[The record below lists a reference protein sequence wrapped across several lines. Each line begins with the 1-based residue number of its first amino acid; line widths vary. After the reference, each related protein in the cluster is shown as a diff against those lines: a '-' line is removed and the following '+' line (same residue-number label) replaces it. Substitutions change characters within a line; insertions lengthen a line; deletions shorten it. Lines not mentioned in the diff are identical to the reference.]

1 MFVEDD
7 LAVAIVKKVAGQL
20 GIARHVSIQRF
31 GAAINCFTILA
42 GLLLRRE
49 SCDNSIFV
57 LDGDVY
63 RAKEEQEERLKAVLT
78 GDDENAKLL
87 RQSSF
92 EKIKCLNLPENT
104 KPEKYIHNII
114 INLFRTDDNER
125 NEIIEVAKQIVVVDD
140 SHKYVGDIISRLD
153 WDRSTGLSK
162 IIDLV
167 SSTQEWDTYIAD
179 VKNWLHSKL
188 SMVQEVASQE
198 V

>member
-1 MFVEDD
+1 MKT
-7 LAVAIVKKVAGQL
+7 L
-20 GIARHVSIQRF
+20 
-31 GAAINCFTILA
+31 NY
-42 GLLLRRE
+42 LR
-49 SCDNSIFV
+49 
-57 LDGDVY
+57 
-63 RAKEEQEERLKAVLT
+63 K
-78 GDDENAKLL
+78 
-87 RQSSF
+87 SSF
-92 EKIKCLNLPENT
+92 DKIKCLNLPENT

-114 INLFRTDDNER
+114 INLSRTDDDER

-140 SHKYVGDIISRLD
+140 SHKYVGDIITRLD

-188 SMVQEVASQE
+188 SLVQEVASQE